1 MKKILVT
8 GSAAY
13 DFLLSHEGSFAD
25 GIASQ
30 QLSSLSVAFL
40 AQHMVRHHGGTGA
53 NIAWNLNLLE
63 EQPMLITTVGKDGG
77 EYRTLL
83 EERGLD
89 VSYVEKKEEAMTA
102 TAIVATD
109 SEERQITFF
118 HPGADQHGTWPE
130 LQEGHEELACGIVSP
145 RDVQLMIRAAEWCS
159 KSGTPYYFDPGQQ
172 LLALSSD
179 ELSRLVRGSAGV
191 IVNEYEWGLLQ
202 ERIRCTEENI
212 LMQTPLLIVTRG
224 EHGTTFFDAD
234 GARNI
239 APCPAQHVVNPTGA
253 GDAFRAGFL
262 AGVRRGWNTVDCVR
276 LGSALGSFAVEE
288 AGTLLDSLDREQLW
302 LRAERAYR
310 EKLPELNS

>member
-40 AQHMVRHHGGTGA
+40 AQHMVRHHGGTGV

-63 EQPMLITTVGKDGG
+63 EQPLLITTVGQDGG

-83 EERGLD
+83 EERGLNVD
-89 VSYVEKKEEAMTA
+89 YVEKLEDKMTA

-109 SEERQITFF
+109 SKERQITFF
-118 HPGADQHGTWPE
+118 HPGADQQGSWPE
-130 LQEGHEELACGIVSP
+130 LQEGNEELACGIVSP
-145 RDVQLMIRAAEWCS
+145 RDTQLMVKAAEYCT
-159 KSGTPYYFDPGQQ
+159 KNGTQYYFDPGQQ
-172 LLALSSD
+172 LLALSND
-179 ELSRLVRGSAGV
+179 ELSRLVRGSYGV
-191 IVNEYEWGLLQ
+191 IVNEYEWELLKDK
-202 ERIRCTEENI
+202 IHCTEKNI
-212 LMQTPLLIVTRG
+212 LTQAPLLIVTRG
-224 EHGTTFFDAD
+224 EHGVTFFDES
-234 GARNI
+234 GARNV
-239 APCPAQHVVNPTGA
+239 APCSAERVINPTGA

-262 AGVRRGWNTVDCVR
+262 SGIRRGWKTVDCVR
-276 LGSALGSFAVEE
+276 LGAALGSFAVEE
-288 AGTLLDSLDREQLW
+288 TGTLMDSIDREQLW
-302 LRAERAYR
+302 LRAEHIYG